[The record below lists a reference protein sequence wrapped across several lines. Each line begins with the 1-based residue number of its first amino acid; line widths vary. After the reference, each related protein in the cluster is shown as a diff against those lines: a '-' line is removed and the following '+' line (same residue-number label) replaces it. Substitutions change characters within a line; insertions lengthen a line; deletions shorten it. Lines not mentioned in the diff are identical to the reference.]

1 MNAKTVAT
9 KSITKQAKTEGS
21 PIAETKKLLA
31 PLSPY
36 LVLVAAIALPG
47 VGQVLNNSTRRGLL
61 MLLFMIV
68 LGYMTHQ
75 VASPNV
81 SMIGQYAGGLFVYAI
96 SVMDAYYWAK
106 YRTEAFRHSNQTK
119 LI

>member
-1 MNAKTVAT
+1 MNAKTTTTTTTTVKSTQENT
-9 KSITKQAKTEGS
+9 KLVK
-21 PIAETKKLLA
+21 

-36 LVLVAAIALPG
+36 LILIVAIFLPG
-47 VGQVLNNSTRRGLL
+47 VGQVLNNTTKRGLL
-61 MLLFMIV
+61 MLLFMLV

-81 SMIGQYAGGLFVYAI
+81 SILGQYAGGLFVYAI

-106 YRTEAFRHSNQTK
+106 YRTEVFKKKS
-119 LI
+119 I

>member
-1 MNAKTVAT
+1 M
-9 KSITKQAKTEGS
+9 ITKTTITTLKVKPDNIELV
-21 PIAETKKLLA
+21 K

-36 LVLVAAIALPG
+36 LILIIAIFLPG
-47 VGQVLNNSTRRGLL
+47 VGQVLNNTTKRGLL
-61 MLLFMIV
+61 MLLFMVV

-81 SMIGQYAGGLFVYAI
+81 SILGQYAGGLFVYAI

-106 YRTEAFRHSNQTK
+106 YRTEVFKRT
-119 LI
+119 LIKG

>member
-1 MNAKTVAT
+1 
-9 KSITKQAKTEGS
+9 
-21 PIAETKKLLA
+21 
-31 PLSPY
+31 
-36 LVLVAAIALPG
+36 
-47 VGQVLNNSTRRGLL
+47 

-81 SMIGQYAGGLFVYAI
+81 SVLGQYAGGLFIYAI

-106 YRTEAFRHSNQTK
+106 YRTEIFKSSNP
-119 LI
+119 I

>member
-1 MNAKTVAT
+1 MSAKSVVAKLEPT
-9 KSITKQAKTEGS
+9 SEG
-21 PIAETKKLLA
+21 KKLVK

-36 LVLVAAIALPG
+36 VVLVAAIVLPG
-47 VGQVLNNSTRRGLL
+47 VGQVLNNTTKRGLL

-81 SMIGQYAGGLFVYAI
+81 SVIGQYAGGLFVYAI

-106 YRTEAFRHSNQTK
+106 YRTEAFRNSNK
-119 LI
+119 PKVE

>member
-1 MNAKTVAT
+1 MSSKITTTEVKAT
-9 KSITKQAKTEGS
+9 QSS
-21 PIAETKKLLA
+21 PKLVA

-36 LVLVAAIALPG
+36 VILVVAILLPG
-47 VGQVLNNSTRRGLL
+47 VGQVLNNSTKRGLF
-61 MLLFMIV
+61 MLVFMLV

-81 SMIGQYAGGLFVYAI
+81 SILGQYAGGLFVYAI

-106 YRTEAFRHSNQTK
+106 YRTEAFKHNNSVKQ
-119 LI
+119 

>member
-1 MNAKTVAT
+1 MSAQSVDT
-9 KSITKQAKTEGS
+9 KLQPTSES
-21 PIAETKKLLA
+21 KKLVK

-36 LVLVAAIALPG
+36 LVLVAAIILPG
-47 VGQVLNNSTRRGLL
+47 VGQVLNNTTKRGLL

-81 SMIGQYAGGLFVYAI
+81 SILGQYAGGLFVYAI

-106 YRTEAFRHSNQTK
+106 YRHEAFKSSHD
-119 LI
+119 